1 MALFC
6 MLISKHTLSN
16 QIILNYEQ
24 KEIYNREYLCLTSDC
39 EVEYN
44 LRMEGLT
51 NDPAINISYFS
62 ITDIVINVNL
72 LAKWPSK

>member
-1 MALFC
+1 MTLFC

-24 KEIYNREYLCLTSDC
+24 KEFIIGSTYASLC
-39 EVEYN
+39 N

-62 ITDIVINVNL
+62 ITDTVINVNL
-72 LAKWPSK
+72 LAKWPTK